1 MNREN
6 QLPIWTPRVPQI
18 KIKKLYKQLSE
29 GIFDD
34 ELLQD
39 VGFSLFIRCTDFI
52 KANKARKGFIEC
64 PLCKNEI
71 QYTGDADGRIS
82 CSCGWSILWKEY
94 FSTLHRKQLSGAEPV
109 IQQFREYVQKY
120 PHATTNKEK
129 IILIDCL
136 IHGFHIFAK
145 NNTSTRP
152 VAVNLIQGSLS
163 EVITF
168 LDDLSLST
176 TIPELQENKL
186 KWKKEVKKAKE
197 WCNQTDA
204 TS

>member
-1 MNREN
+1 MNRKN
-6 QLPIWTPRVPQI
+6 QLPTWAPRVAQR
-18 KIKKLYKQLSE
+18 KIKKLYKKIAQ
-29 GIFDD
+29 GIFDE

-39 VGFSLFIRCTDFI
+39 VGFSLYLRCDDFI
-52 KANKARKGFIEC
+52 KANEARKGFVEC
-64 PLCKNEI
+64 PICKNKI
-71 QYTGDADGRIS
+71 RYTGDADGTIS
-82 CSCGWSILWKEY
+82 CSCGWFIPWKEY
-94 FSTLHRKQLSGAEPV
+94 FGTIQRKQLSGAEPV
-109 IQQFREYVQKY
+109 IKQFEEYVQKY
-120 PHATTNKEK
+120 PHAQTDKEK

-145 NNTSTRP
+145 NNTPTRP

-168 LDDLSLST
+168 LDDLSSNAQ
-176 TIPELQENKL
+176 IPGMKENRLQWNKN
-186 KWKKEVKKAKE
+186 VQKAKE